1 MVQLNCRLAPHW
13 SQTTFV
19 LFWLHCRILS
29 WYSSIAAGLP
39 TGHKTTPQYNLPP
52 FDTPYIHFLFILL
65 IYSPAIRYCYNGTAG
80 LGSPPVKRQPPISGT
95 PFLHSLYPISLHLL
109 IVTPSLHSL
118 FMKMKREAEKTT
130 KSKWELTFR
139 TPCIMVQLN
148 CFLACP
154 ILTPTSF

>member
-1 MVQLNCRLAPHW
+1 MVQLNRRWAPHR
-13 SQTTFV
+13 SQDNPPNIS
-19 LFWLHCRILS
+19 C
-29 WYSSIAAGLP
+29 
-39 TGHKTTPQYNLPP
+39 PP
-52 FDTPYIHFLFILL
+52 FTTLSTYISFLTILP

-80 LGSPPVKRQPPISGT
+80 LGSPPVKRQPPISGA